1 MVERLVQAIPSIID
15 HDVEWGSHHYDIGMW
30 WSGYEQR
37 STWLV
42 DHARPRNVDQWFR
55 VEPKEDRDKH
65 AGPANL
71 QHDLGKLACDGP
83 VPRNWDGMFLLWWR
97 ALVDDT
103 YAKLGRPLTIFC
115 DYSSMPRALYGQVVL
130 EASRQPQKFKSLHL
144 AYVPGKH
151 AEGVD
156 GSRRLDGLRSLI
168 GTEGTP
174 AQQQPPAAVV
184 GLGYDGSLAQAAV
197 DLFQLDHF
205 ACFYAGPGTTP
216 DAERRAT
223 ECNATLVQQCEV
235 LKRVP
240 ATSVASAFDCV
251 LSLCHWYL
259 SRRNVML
266 IPLGP
271 KPHVLGSVLAC
282 AYDTRIALRW
292 ILTKRVRAIDVTA
305 TGDVPV
311 VAKIAW
317 KIGASH
323 VAETRRR
330 DPSA

>member
-1 MVERLVQAIPSIID
+1 MVERLDKAAPIIVD
-15 HDVEWGSHHYDIGMW
+15 HDAEWRRRSFDIGMW
-30 WSGYEQR
+30 WCGYEQR

-42 DHARPRNVDQWFR
+42 DHARPANVGEWFR
-55 VEPKEDRDKH
+55 LEPKEDRDKH
-65 AGPANL
+65 AAPTNL
-71 QHDLGKLACDGP
+71 RHDLGRLACEAP
-83 VPRNWDGMFLLWWR
+83 VPRNWDGMFLRWWR
-97 ALVDDT
+97 TVVDET
-103 YAKLGRPLTIFC
+103 YARLGRPLTIFC

-130 EASRQPQKFKSLHL
+130 EASRQRHKFESVHL

-151 AEGVD
+151 GDGVD

-174 AQQQPPAAVV
+174 AQPQPPAAVV

-205 ACFYAGPGTTP
+205 ACFYAGPGTTS
-216 DAERRAT
+216 DAEKRALQ
-223 ECNATLVQQCEV
+223 CNATLAQQCEV

-240 ATSVASAFDCV
+240 ATSVGSAFDCV

-259 SRRNVML
+259 ARRNVMV

-271 KPHVLGSVLAC
+271 KPHVLGSVLAS

-292 ILTKRVRAIDVTA
+292 ILTKRVRAIDVTP
-305 TGDVPV
+305 TGDGPV
-311 VAKIAW
+311 VAKVTW
-317 KIGASH
+317 TSP
-323 VAETRRR
+323 T
-330 DPSA
+330 